1 MEFIEVE
8 NLELKRQ
15 IMSQSNN
22 LYHSAHEL
30 TEKDRELEKMED
42 EFHMQIQA
50 LQSEIIAW
58 KKESKTKA
66 EIAAE
71 F

>member
-42 EFHMQIQA
+42 EFHM
-50 LQSEIIAW
+50 
-58 KKESKTKA
+58 
-66 EIAAE
+66 
-71 F
+71 

>member
-1 MEFIEVE
+1 MQKAIITDVQEEDKKLQDSMQVIEVE

-30 TEKDRELEKMED
+30 TEKERELEKMEED
-42 EFHMQIQA
+42 YLTRIERQ
-50 LQSEIIAW
+50 
-58 KKESKTKA
+58 
-66 EIAAE
+66 
-71 F
+71 